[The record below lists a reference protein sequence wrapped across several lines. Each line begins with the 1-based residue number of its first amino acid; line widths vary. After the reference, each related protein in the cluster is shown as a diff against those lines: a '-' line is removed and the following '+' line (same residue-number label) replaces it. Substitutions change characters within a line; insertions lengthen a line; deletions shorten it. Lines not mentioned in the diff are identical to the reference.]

1 MLIRHADPERDAAA
15 CLAIYAP
22 FVTGSPVSFE
32 SVAPSVSEFAERIAH
47 YSRTHPFIAAED
59 DGTVAGFAY
68 ACPHRERAAYRWT
81 AETSV
86 YVDADYRGRGVGAA
100 LYEQL
105 LSLLRS
111 QGIRL
116 ALGGVTLPNDASIA
130 LHRRCGFVQIGV
142 YPSVGWKAGAWR
154 DVAWLAC
161 DLNPKADHEPGPPP
175 EPGPP
180 TQLDQLLPRVTAE
193 G

>member
-1 MLIRHADPERDAAA
+1 MLIRHADPQRDAAA

-22 FVTGSPVSFE
+22 FVTDSSVSFE
-32 SVAPSVSEFAERIAH
+32 REPPSVSEFADRIGR
-47 YSRTHPFIAAED
+47 YSSRHAFLVAKD
-59 DGTVAGFAY
+59 DGTVVGFAY
-68 ACPHRERAAYRWT
+68 ASPHRERAAYRWT
-81 AETSV
+81 VETSV
-86 YVDADYRGRGVGAA
+86 YLDSDYRGRGIGTS

-105 LSLLRS
+105 LCLLRA

-130 LHRRCGFVQIGV
+130 LHRRCGFVQIAV

-154 DVAWLAC
+154 DVAWLVC
-161 DLNPKADHEPGPPP
+161 DLDPKADRRPGPPP

-180 TQLDQLLPRVTAE
+180 VTLS
-193 G
+193 

>member
-22 FVTGSPVSFE
+22 SVTESAVSFE
-32 SVAPSVSEFAERIAH
+32 DVPPALPEFAGRIAH
-47 YSRTHPFIAAED
+47 YSETHAFLVA
-59 DGTVAGFAY
+59 DGDGAVAGFAY

-81 AETSV
+81 VETSV
-86 YVDADYRGRGVGAA
+86 YVDAGYRGRGIGAS

-105 LSLLRS
+105 LSLLRA

-161 DLNPKADHEPGPPP
+161 DLDPQADRQPGPPP

-180 TQLDQLLPRVTAE
+180 ARL

>member
-1 MLIRHADPERDAAA
+1 MLIRHADPDRDAAA

-22 FVTGSPVSFE
+22 FVTGSPITFE
-32 SVAPSVSEFAERIAH
+32 AAPPPVSEFAARIEH
-47 YSRTHPFIAAED
+47 YSHTHAFLVAEE
-59 DGTVAGFAY
+59 DGMVAGFAY
-68 ACPHRERAAYRWT
+68 ASPHRERAAYRWT

-86 YVDADYRGRGVGAA
+86 YLDPNYHGRGIGTA

-105 LSLLRS
+105 LALLRT
-111 QGIRL
+111 QGMRL

-142 YPSVGWKAGAWR
+142 FPNVGWKGGAWR

-161 DLNPKADHEPGPPP
+161 DLNSALDHQPGPPP
-175 EPGPP
+175 EPGAP
-180 TQLDQLLPRVTAE
+180 TQL
-193 G
+193 

>member
-22 FVTGSPVSFE
+22 FVTGSAISFE
-32 SVAPSVSEFAERIAH
+32 AVPPTGSEFADRIAR
-47 YSRTHPFIAAED
+47 YSSRHAFLVADD

-86 YVDADYRGRGVGAA
+86 YVDPGRHGRGIGTA

-130 LHRRCGFVQIGV
+130 LHRRCGFLQIGV

-154 DVAWLAC
+154 DVAWLVC
-161 DLNPKADHEPGPPP
+161 DLDPEADHRPGSPTEPGPPP
-175 EPGPP
+175 RLG
-180 TQLDQLLPRVTAE
+180 
-193 G
+193 

>member
-22 FVTGSPVSFE
+22 FVTDAATSFE
-32 SVAPSVSEFAERIAH
+32 DVPPSVSEFGERIAH
-47 YSRTHPFIAAED
+47 YSRTHAFLVADD

-81 AETSV
+81 VETSA
-86 YVDADYRGRGVGAA
+86 YLGAAYRGRGVGTS

-105 LSLLRS
+105 LGLLRI

-161 DLNPKADHEPGPPP
+161 DLNSQADHQPGPPP

-180 TQLDQLLPRVTAE
+180 ARL